1 MSDRFSLSGRIAV
14 VTGGY
19 GVIGGTI
26 ASSLAEAGVKVA
38 IVGRRREAAQEKV
51 DEIGRAGGTALTVA
65 ANVVDEAEVR
75 AACDEVLRA
84 WGQVDILINAAGGSV
99 PAARNDN
106 RSIFDVSMD
115 AFDEV
120 LRLNLHGT
128 VVPSM
133 VFGRAMAEGGSGCIV
148 NISSM
153 AATLPLTGV
162 MGYSIAKAGIENMT
176 RWLAMDL
183 ARRYGAGLRVNA
195 IAPGFFLGN
204 QNRAVLVNPDGSH
217 TSRGATVIGRTPM
230 GRFGR
235 ADELV
240 GACPLSLQRCRVVRD
255 GRRYARG
262 RGLQRV
268 QRRVSASRSC
278 TTTGL
283 FDPDPTVRRGGTVAL
298 RGNGPAP
305 HRQPARARRRRHPG
319 RRSSVS
325 RADLA
330 HHPSRSL
337 RASDAVLARI
347 PLERL
352 GIVPSSGDTAGV
364 EADPGRSGSSSAST
378 TTASWGRPRLHGW
391 TTSCTTSL
399 GSARRSPDRRRSPS
413 MTRSWRSWPRRSFGR
428 GRSSSGSTSRCLRQ
442 PTPPR
447 IRSRTTGGSESRCG
461 RAGSSRRFVR
471 TRSSRLPLRRGTTEV
486 ARLGNAAGTRIGGYA
501 DLLRALRARTEVLSR
516 HGRDGDRSRR
526 RRTVHRAAERR

>member
-1 MSDRFSLSGRIAV
+1 VTSSRLSREPQAERPKPCALSPKPGYGAIICERDGVDIVMSDRFSLSGRIAV

-51 DEIGRAGGTALTVA
+51 DEIGSAGGTALSVP

-75 AACDEVLRA
+75 AACDEVLGA

-99 PAARNDN
+99 LAARNDN
-106 RSIFDVSMD
+106 RSIFEVSMG

-240 GACPLSLQRCRVVRD
+240 GPV
-255 GRRYARG
+255 
-262 RGLQRV
+262 
-268 QRRVSASRSC
+268 
-278 TTTGL
+278 L
-283 FDPDPTVRRGGTVAL
+283 FL
-298 RGNGPAP
+298 C
-305 HRQPARARRRRHPG
+305 
-319 RRSSVS
+319 
-325 RADLA
+325 
-330 HHPSRSL
+330 
-337 RASDAVLARI
+337 SDAASFVTGAV
-347 PLERL
+347 
-352 GIVPSSGDTAGV
+352 VPVDGGFSAFSGV
-364 EADPGRSGSSSAST
+364 
-378 TTASWGRPRLHGW
+378 
-391 TTSCTTSL
+391 
-399 GSARRSPDRRRSPS
+399 
-413 MTRSWRSWPRRSFGR
+413 
-428 GRSSSGSTSRCLRQ
+428 
-442 PTPPR
+442 
-447 IRSRTTGGSESRCG
+447 
-461 RAGSSRRFVR
+461 
-471 TRSSRLPLRRGTTEV
+471 
-486 ARLGNAAGTRIGGYA
+486 
-501 DLLRALRARTEVLSR
+501 
-516 HGRDGDRSRR
+516 
-526 RRTVHRAAERR
+526 